1 MIRGHVPEKPSP
13 LLCNV
18 FLVMP
23 RSKVKL
29 VVKILKALHAQ
40 ESKKRAA
47 RENAKALVEELRSL
61 KPKEV
66 ARKVENV
73 IEKALTYRDSPSEHL
88 IRIHTNNVIERLK
101 R

>member
-1 MIRGHVPEKPSP
+1 MQCVLGDAPIQ
-13 LLCNV
+13 
-18 FLVMP
+18 
-23 RSKVKL
+23 
-29 VVKILKALHAQ
+29 ILKALHAQ